1 MKIKTNDDKGNHKQT
16 EKPVLRWEKIVGY
29 ETVDKGLISKMYKQ
43 LMQLSIK
50 TNNPIK
56 Q

>member
-1 MKIKTNDDKGNHKQT
+1 MKIKTKDDKGNHEQD
-16 EKPVLRWEKIVGY
+16 EKPTLRWEKIFGY
-29 ETVDKGLISKMYKQ
+29 ETVDKGLISKMCKQ
-43 LMQLSIK
+43 LMQLNIK